1 MYYNIVNYT
10 SIKLEKKKDYH
21 YKVKTLINQWRRK
34 ENREKSTHS
43 TEDRKRMWRT
53 VSKNK

>member
-10 SIKLEKKKDYH
+10 SIKLKKKKDYH